1 MEENMDKNSFFKC
14 QAEITAFEDL
24 ANQLKQ
30 SAHSDYIA
38 MEYLCEGFD
47 KLNKMV
53 SQLQEENE
61 QLNERVYVL
70 EKENITLQIINDSLV
85 NRLADKIGG

>member
-1 MEENMDKNSFFKC
+1 MDKDSFFKC
-14 QAEITAFEDL
+14 KAEITAFEDL

-47 KLNKMV
+47 KLNKMI
-53 SQLQEENE
+53 SQL
-61 QLNERVYVL
+61 
-70 EKENITLQIINDSLV
+70 
-85 NRLADKIGG
+85 